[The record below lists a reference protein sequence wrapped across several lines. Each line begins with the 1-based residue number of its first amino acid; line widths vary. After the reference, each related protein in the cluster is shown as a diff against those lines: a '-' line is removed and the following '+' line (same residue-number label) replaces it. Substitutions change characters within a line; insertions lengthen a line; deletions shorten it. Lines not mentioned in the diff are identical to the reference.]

1 MTSTATVLSLV
12 VQTTLPCNDLI
23 ALITGSPTEGGG
35 AEADEVLG
43 LKRCAAGAGAAAPW
57 RKGVERESDLNWRIG
72 GEVRSIV

>member
-23 ALITGSPTEGGG
+23 ALITGRPTEGGG
-35 AEADEVLG
+35 AEADEVLV
-43 LKRCAAGAGAAAPW
+43 LKRCAAGAAAPW